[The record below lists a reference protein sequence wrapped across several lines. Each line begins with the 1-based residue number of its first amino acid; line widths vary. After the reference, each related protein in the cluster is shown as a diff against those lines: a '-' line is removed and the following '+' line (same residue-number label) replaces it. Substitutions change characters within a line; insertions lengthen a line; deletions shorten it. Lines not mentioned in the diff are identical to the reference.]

1 MIEYSEFYET
11 NVQATNDNLPETI
24 DTELNEYKNLIQQ
37 LGYAHFDD

>member
-1 MIEYSEFYET
+1 MIEYYEFYET
-11 NVQATNDNLPETI
+11 NVQATNDNLSETI